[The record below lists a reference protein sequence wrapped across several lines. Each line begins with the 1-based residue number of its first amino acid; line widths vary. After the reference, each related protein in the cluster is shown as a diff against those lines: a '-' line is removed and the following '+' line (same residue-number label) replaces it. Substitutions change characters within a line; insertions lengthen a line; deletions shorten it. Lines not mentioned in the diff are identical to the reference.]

1 MPRDVAGN
9 YTLPA
14 GINPVIADT
23 LIDVD
28 WANPTLNDVALQ
40 LNNVLTRDGLLGPV
54 TAFKVQ
60 DGTVA
65 APGLS
70 FASQASTGLYRT
82 ATEAGFSL
90 AGVRQWFVNASGFN
104 ATNLTVTGT
113 LTADGISSGSYTP
126 AYTTITGVSIS
137 FTPSVAYW
145 LRIGAQVIVFGS
157 VSFSNNTAPFNSEFR
172 MTLPIA
178 SNFTLTTQ
186 AAGSGN
192 LVVPTN
198 SNYAFTV
205 TADTSVTP
213 KQAKLRSYVQVTG
226 ANTIAFLF
234 AYTVV

>member
-28 WANPTLNDVALQ
+28 WANPTLNDIALQ

-54 TAFKVQ
+54 SAFKVQ

-113 LTADGISSGSYTP
+113 LTADSITSGSYTP
-126 AYTTITGVSIS
+126 TYTSIS
-137 FTPSVAYW
+137 GTLISFVPAVTYW
-145 LRIGAQVIVFGS
+145 LRIGAQVFVFGGVTCNS
-157 VSFSNNTAPFNSEFR
+157 TLANVNTEFR
-172 MTLPIA
+172 MTLPVA
-178 SNFTLTTQ
+178 SNLTLSTQLAGVGGLQSPTTSNYTFTFFGDVGATPRQARVRAYVLTTSTQ
-186 AAGSGN
+186 
-192 LVVPTN
+192 
-198 SNYAFTV
+198 
-205 TADTSVTP
+205 
-213 KQAKLRSYVQVTG
+213 
-226 ANTIAFLF
+226 TIQFSF
-234 AYTVV
+234 AYTVI